1 MNSFDFFFDVFFY
14 INGKVKIY
22 KKNMLLKMILSTYK
36 QFIKKF
42 KAGNEFLEISYVNG
56 QKQS

>member
-42 KAGNEFLEISYVNG
+42 NAGNEFLEISYVNG